1 MPTKDYIPTTDGD
14 LIPWLTNYK
23 LKFQGTTTQLMLP
36 MQPDDNFLYEIDQ
49 YIQSIHNATTKKEEW
64 SRSVADKNDLGAK
77 VLAKIRAK
85 TNLIKASSGYTEGIG
100 QELGIIGTTKKV
112 DVINYKPPIKLDVLA
127 RGIIRISFT
136 KGSTDGINIYRRRK
150 GSLTWE
156 FVARDTVSPYEDRI
170 QLQNP
175 GQPEHW
181 EYCAI
186 AVIKDQEIGQPS
198 DVVEVV
204 IGG

>member
-1 MPTKDYIPTTDGD
+1 MPTKDYIPTTDAE

-23 LKFQGTTTQLMLP
+23 LKLQEVTTQLTLP
-36 MQPDDNFLYEIDQ
+36 MQPDDNLPYEIDLF
-49 YIQSIHNATTKKEEW
+49 IQSIHTTTTKKEEW
-64 SRSVADKNDLGAK
+64 SRSVADKNDLGEK
-77 VLAKIRAK
+77 ILAKIRAK
-85 TNLIKASSGYTEGIG
+85 TNLIKASPGYTEGIG
-100 QELGIIGTTKKV
+100 QELGIIGATKKV
-112 DVINYKPPIKLDVLA
+112 DVVNYKPIIKVELIAGVV
-127 RGIIRISFT
+127 RISF
-136 KGSTDGINIYRRRK
+136 KKNSTDGVNIYRRRK
-150 GSLTWE
+150 GALTWE
-156 FVARDTVSPYEDRI
+156 FLARDTVSPYEDRI

-181 EYCAI
+181 EYRAI

>member
-1 MPTKDYIPTTDGD
+1 MSTRDYIPGSDAE
-14 LIPWLTNYK
+14 LLPWLTNFK
-23 LKFQGTTTQLMLP
+23 LKVPDIAAALNLP
-36 MQPDDNFLYEIDQ
+36 MERVYELIYEIDLL
-49 YIQSIHNATTKKEEW
+49 IEAIHTATTKKEEYAKA
-64 SRSVADKNDLGAK
+64 VADKNS
-77 VLAKIRAK
+77 RAK
-85 TNLIKASSGYTEGIG
+85 TSLKGIRALANLMKATNGFTEGMG
-100 QELGIIGTTKKV
+100 QELGIFGTSTTI
-112 DVINYKPPIKLDVLA
+112 DVITYKPQIKIDVLA
-127 RGIIRISFT
+127 RGIIRITFK
-136 KGSTDGINIYRRRK
+136 KGSTDGVNIYRRRK